1 MKRIFVAGHK
11 GMVGSAICRK
21 LAQDEE
27 IEVFTANRA
36 ELDLTNQAAVAEYFA
51 DFRVDQIYL
60 AAARVGGI
68 HANNQYPA
76 EFIYENLMIQSN
88 VIHAA
93 YLSGVKELMF
103 LGSSCIYPKFAT
115 QPMQEDAL
123 LTGPLEPTNEPYA
136 VAKIAGIKMC
146 ESYNRQYN
154 VDYRCVMPTNL
165 YGCGD
170 NFHPL
175 NSHVIPGLIN
185 KFHDAKTKG
194 ETEVVVWGS
203 GVARREFLYVDD
215 MAEASIFVMNT
226 SKKTLEANVSARNSH
241 INIGT
246 GFDCSILELAELIKT
261 TTGFPGDI
269 VFDTSKPDGTPRKLL
284 DTSVV
289 SGLGWKPSVTLSQG
303 LKLTYE
309 WFEASEEGR
318 RSN

>member
-1 MKRIFVAGHK
+1 MKRVFIAGHK

-21 LAQDEE
+21 LVQDEE
-27 IEVFTANRA
+27 IEILTANRE
-36 ELDLTNQAAVAEYFA
+36 ELDLTNQNTVAEYLG
-51 DFRVDQIYL
+51 DLRVDQIYL

-68 HANNQYPA
+68 YANNQYPA

-93 YLSGVKELMF
+93 YLSGVKKLLF

-115 QPMQEDAL
+115 QPMQENAL
-123 LTGPLEPTNEPYA
+123 LTGSLEPTNEPYA
-136 VAKIAGIKMC
+136 IAKIAGIKMC

-154 VDYRCVMPTNL
+154 VDYRSVMPTNL

-175 NSHVIPGLIN
+175 NSHVIPGLIYR
-185 KFHDAKTKG
+185 FHEAKVKG
-194 ETEVVVWGS
+194 ETKVVVWGT
-203 GVARREFLYVDD
+203 GTARREFLHVDD
-215 MAEASIFVMNT
+215 MAEASICVMNA
-226 SKKTLEANVSARNSH
+226 SKRILEANISARNSH

-261 TTGFPGDI
+261 TTGFSGDV
-269 VFDTSKPDGTPRKLL
+269 VFDTSKPDGAPRKLL

-289 SGLGWKPSVTLSQG
+289 AGLGWKPSLTLSEG

-309 WFEASEEGR
+309 WFEASQEER